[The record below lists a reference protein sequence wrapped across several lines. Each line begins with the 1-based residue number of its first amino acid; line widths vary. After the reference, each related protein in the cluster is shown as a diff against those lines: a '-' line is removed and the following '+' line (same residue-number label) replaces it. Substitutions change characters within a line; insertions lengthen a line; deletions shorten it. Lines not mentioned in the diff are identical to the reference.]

1 MKKILFLLVL
11 VPTIAFGIQP
21 KNQNIDDGSTFKMM
35 ETNILEESITQ
46 DTVPFSNDV
55 EKFNSTNYIDC
66 KSEKSFWLGCQYYP
80 FLLLFPEF
88 YGIQY

>member
-1 MKKILFLLVL
+1 MKRILLLLIIGFPLVL
-11 VPTIAFGIQP
+11 SGIKPTNSIPTEAI
-21 KNQNIDDGSTFKMM
+21 
-35 ETNILEESITQ
+35 ILEESITQ

-55 EKFNSTNYIDC
+55 EKFNSTNYIDR

-80 FLLLFPEF
+80 FLLLFPQF